1 MLFFPPFLITII
13 NCFVLH
19 TEPKAITASSTFNSA
34 NSHHSTYSSSREAII
49 PEEKEE
55 EEEEA
60 TIPVAR
66 PNSSLVPMRSTSTA
80 VSHTPT
86 ILSQNNNNINSQQQQ
101 QNEVDRMSIAFE
113 LRVHTGS
120 MNHSALTSKP
130 PMDVLLEI
138 NKILLILGI
147 QVENIGGYKLR
158 CTRRS
163 IHSTDNNQQDEVRD
177 ILNHLSTK
185 NDTTTMITQ
194 PIYGH
199 PSIDRGEEIQFFVE
213 ICRFE
218 NLSGLFSVDIQNV
231 ATVHDENFAGYQF
244 IGQKLLSLLQY
255 GNVIRN
261 TNFSLISRQDVDNE
275 NS

>member
-1 MLFFPPFLITII
+1 MLFFLPFLITII

-19 TEPKAITASSTFNSA
+19 TEPKAITASSTSNSA

-49 PEEKEE
+49 PE

-101 QNEVDRMSIAFE
+101 NEVDRMSIASE

-147 QVENIGGYKLR
+147 QVENIGGYKLC

-261 TNFSLISRQDVDNE
+261 TNFSLISRQDVDND